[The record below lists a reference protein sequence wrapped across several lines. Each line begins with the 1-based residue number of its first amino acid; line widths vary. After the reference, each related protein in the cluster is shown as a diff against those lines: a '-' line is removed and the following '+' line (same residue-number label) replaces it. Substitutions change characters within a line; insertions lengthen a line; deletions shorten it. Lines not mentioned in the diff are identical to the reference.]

1 MAIDVSELLLDD
13 ADTAPSS
20 DVSGEQPKRGRG
32 RPKGS
37 TSASRKGG
45 ASVPRAAGAKE
56 LAQLLAK
63 VIGGASI
70 LIALVLQADEA
81 AMTPQEANDIAR
93 PAARLL
99 AKSSLAAR
107 MAHLA
112 GKGSDWIDLTLAV
125 ATYGLRLYPLIVL
138 RQQQIELQRQ
148 QQKGYPVGQPH
159 PEDARVWQ
167 SQPAQA
173 AAPAAQPASNGQS
186 GTNGHDAARVA
197 ADAAA
202 FGGLGFAD
210 ADALAAGVY
219 GNVAANIRAAKPE
232 H

>member
-13 ADTAPSS
+13 ADTAPSGE
-20 DVSGEQPKRGRG
+20 VSGEPVRRGRG

-37 TSASRKGG
+37 TSRKGG
-45 ASVPRAAGAKE
+45 ASMPRAAGAKE

-63 VIGGASI
+63 VIGGSSI

-81 AMTPQEANDIAR
+81 AMTAQEANDIAR

-107 MAHLA
+107 MTQLA
-112 GKGSDWIDLTLAV
+112 GKGSDWIDLALAV

-138 RQQQIELQRQ
+138 RQQQIKLQRQ
-148 QQKGYPVGQPH
+148 QQKGYPLGQPRS
-159 PEDARVWQ
+159 EDARVWQ
-167 SQPAQA
+167 TQPST
-173 AAPAAQPASNGQS
+173 PAAQPASAAA
-186 GTNGHDAARVA
+186 GTGDGTPDAARAA
-197 ADAAA
+197 ADAARLA
-202 FGGLGFAD
+202 GFGFAD
-210 ADALAAGVY
+210 PDALAAGSR
-219 GNVAANIRAAKPE
+219 GDLAAAVRAYPA

>member
-20 DVSGEQPKRGRG
+20 DVSGEPVKRGRG

-37 TSASRKGG
+37 STRKTTTT
-45 ASVPRAAGAKE
+45 APRAAGAKE

-70 LIALVLQADEA
+70 LLALVLQADEA
-81 AMTPQEANDIAR
+81 AMTPAEANDIAR

-148 QQKGYPVGQPH
+148 QQKGYPFGQSRS
-159 PEDARVWQ
+159 EDAGLRQ
-167 SQPAQA
+167 AQPAQTTAPASQPAD
-173 AAPAAQPASNGQS
+173 AP
-186 GTNGHDAARVA
+186 DAARAA
-197 ADAAA
+197 ADAARLA
-202 FGGLGFAD
+202 GLGFAD
-210 ADALAAGVY
+210 PDALANGSR
-219 GNVAANIRAAKPE
+219 GDLAAAVRAYPAY
-232 H
+232 

>member
-1 MAIDVSELLLDD
+1 MAIDVSELLLDES
-13 ADTAPSS
+13 DTAPSS
-20 DVSGEQPKRGRG
+20 DVSGEPGTQPKRGRG
-32 RPKGS
+32 RPRGS
-37 TSASRKGG
+37 STRKG
-45 ASVPRAAGAKE
+45 APSVPRAAGAKE

-81 AMTPQEANDIAR
+81 AMTAQEANDIAR

-107 MAHLA
+107 MTQLA

-148 QQKGYPVGQPH
+148 QQKGYPLGQPRS
-159 PEDARVWQ
+159 EDARVWQ

-173 AAPAAQPASNGQS
+173 ATPAAQSASNGA
-186 GTNGHDAARVA
+186 NGHDAARVA

-210 ADALAAGVY
+210 ADALAAGAY
-219 GNVAANIRAAKPE
+219 GNVAANIRAAEPQ

>member
-13 ADTAPSS
+13 ADTAPSGE
-20 DVSGEQPKRGRG
+20 VSGEPVRRGRG

-37 TSASRKGG
+37 TSRKCG
-45 ASVPRAAGAKE
+45 ASMPRAAGAKE

-63 VIGGASI
+63 VIGGSSI

-81 AMTPQEANDIAR
+81 AMTAQEANDIAR

-107 MAHLA
+107 MTQLA
-112 GKGSDWIDLTLAV
+112 GKGSDWIDLALAV

-148 QQKGYPVGQPH
+148 QQKGYPLGQPSS
-159 PEDARVWQ
+159 EDARVRQ
-167 SQPAQA
+167 AQPAQA
-173 AAPAAQPASNGQS
+173 APQPTQPANEP
-186 GTNGHDAARVA
+186 DAARVA
-197 ADAAA
+197 ADAARFA
-202 FGGLGFAD
+202 GFGLAD
-210 ADALAAGVY
+210 ADALASGTY
-219 GNVAANIRAAKPE
+219 GNVAAAVRAYPA

>member
-1 MAIDVSELLLDD
+1 MAIDVSELLLDESE
-13 ADTAPSS
+13 TTPSS

-37 TSASRKGG
+37 STRKTTTT
-45 ASVPRAAGAKE
+45 APRAAGAKE

-99 AKSSLAAR
+99 AKSSLALRVAQ
-107 MAHLA
+107 MA

-138 RQQQIELQRQ
+138 RQQQIALQRQ
-148 QQKGYPVGQPH
+148 QQRGYPVGQPRS
-159 PEDARVWQ
+159 EDARVWQ
-167 SQPAQA
+167 AQPAA
-173 AAPAAQPASNGQS
+173 SAAPAGQPADAP
-186 GTNGHDAARVA
+186 DAARAA
-197 ADAAA
+197 ADAARLA
-202 FGGLGFAD
+202 GLGFAD
-210 ADALAAGVY
+210 PDALANGARGDL
-219 GNVAANIRAAKPE
+219 AATIRAYPA

>member
-20 DVSGEQPKRGRG
+20 DVSGEPVKRGRG

-37 TSASRKGG
+37 STRK
-45 ASVPRAAGAKE
+45 ATTTAPRAAGAKE

-81 AMTPQEANDIAR
+81 AMTPQEASDIAK

-107 MAHLA
+107 MAQLA
-112 GKGSDWIDLTLAV
+112 GRGSDWIDLTLAV

-148 QQKGYPVGQPH
+148 QQKRYPFGQPGS
-159 PEDARVWQ
+159 EDARVR
-167 SQPAQA
+167 PAQPGPA
-173 AAPAAQPASNGQS
+173 AAPAAQPAGD
-186 GTNGHDAARVA
+186 GPDPARAA
-197 ADAAA
+197 ADAARLA
-202 FGGLGFAD
+202 GLGFAD
-210 ADALAAGVY
+210 PDALANGSRGDLAAAVRAYPAYQAG
-219 GNVAANIRAAKPE
+219 
-232 H
+232 

>member
-20 DVSGEQPKRGRG
+20 DVSGEPVKRGRG

-37 TSASRKGG
+37 STRKTTTT
-45 ASVPRAAGAKE
+45 APRAAGAKE

-70 LIALVLQADEA
+70 LLALVLQADEA
-81 AMTPQEANDIAR
+81 AMTPAEANDIAR

-148 QQKGYPVGQPH
+148 QQRGYPVGQPH
-159 PEDARVWQ
+159 SEDARVWQ
-167 SQPAQA
+167 SQPAQTA
-173 AAPAAQPASNGQS
+173 TSQPASNS
-186 GTNGHDAARVA
+186 VSNGHDAARVA
-197 ADAAA
+197 ADAVA

-210 ADALAAGVY
+210 ADALAAGAY

-232 H
+232 A

>member
-1 MAIDVSELLLDD
+1 MTIDVSELLLDESE
-13 ADTAPSS
+13 TTPSS

-37 TSASRKGG
+37 STRKTTTT
-45 ASVPRAAGAKE
+45 APRAAGAKE

-99 AKSSLAAR
+99 AKSSLALRVAQ
-107 MAHLA
+107 MA

-138 RQQQIELQRQ
+138 RQQQLELQRQ
-148 QQKGYPVGQPH
+148 QQRGYPVGQPRS
-159 PEDARVWQ
+159 EDARVWQ
-167 SQPAQA
+167 
-173 AAPAAQPASNGQS
+173 AQPAASAASAGQPADAP
-186 GTNGHDAARVA
+186 DAARAA
-197 ADAAA
+197 ADAARLA
-202 FGGLGFAD
+202 GLGFAD
-210 ADALAAGVY
+210 PDALANGARGDL
-219 GNVAANIRAAKPE
+219 AAAIRAYPA

>member
-20 DVSGEQPKRGRG
+20 DVSGEPVKRGRG

-37 TSASRKGG
+37 STRKTTTT
-45 ASVPRAAGAKE
+45 APRAAGAKE

-70 LIALVLQADEA
+70 LLALVLQADEA
-81 AMTPQEANDIAR
+81 AMTPAEANDIAR

-148 QQKGYPVGQPH
+148 QQKGYPLGQPSS
-159 PEDARVWQ
+159 EDARVRPAQ
-167 SQPAQA
+167 PATPAPQSSQPAD
-173 AAPAAQPASNGQS
+173 AP
-186 GTNGHDAARVA
+186 DAARVA
-197 ADAAA
+197 ADAARFA
-202 FGGLGFAD
+202 GLGFAD
-210 ADALAAGVY
+210 ADALASGTY
-219 GNVAANIRAAKPE
+219 GNVAAAVRAYPAN
-232 H
+232 

>member
-20 DVSGEQPKRGRG
+20 DVSGEPVKRGRG

-37 TSASRKGG
+37 STRKTTTT
-45 ASVPRAAGAKE
+45 APRAAGAKE

-70 LIALVLQADEA
+70 LLALVLQADEA
-81 AMTPQEANDIAR
+81 AMTPAEANDIAR

-148 QQKGYPVGQPH
+148 QQKGYPFGQSRS
-159 PEDARVWQ
+159 EDAGLRQ
-167 SQPAQA
+167 AQPAQTAAPASQPAD
-173 AAPAAQPASNGQS
+173 AP
-186 GTNGHDAARVA
+186 DAARAA
-197 ADAAA
+197 ADAARLA
-202 FGGLGFAD
+202 GLGFAD
-210 ADALAAGVY
+210 PDALANGSR
-219 GNVAANIRAAKPE
+219 GDLAAAVRAYPAY
-232 H
+232 